1 MPDLTKKTTIRK
13 GVMIPCF
20 AFMAF
25 IIVLGIFK
33 NDWLKTIC
41 KSAFRFSLINFGWAY
56 QLVAMA
62 SLVCVAVVTFSK
74 IGNLRIGGPNA
85 RPKYSFK
92 TWFAMALTGGI
103 SVGIVNWGVN
113 EPMVYFGNVYGE
125 LELLGIAPQSA
136 EAYRFALGRCFYNWT
151 FVPYAFYGI
160 TGLLMA
166 YLFFNKKSKFS
177 VAATLKP
184 VLGKHADKP
193 GVAAVADTLCSI
205 GIVLGMACGLG
216 TGLSFI
222 ISGLKVVYGLET
234 GIPTWVI
241 LGLATTAIFTG
252 AAYLGIDKG
261 VKKLASF
268 NSKIFYNMCAN
279 GLTVTVQQ
287 VYSVNWM
294 LMLTF
299 IPGIIYIWFRYR
311 KPREYKNVDVDLSA
325 YNAVESTKLELRH
338 WISIAAVLV
347 VTAVEF
353 KTQSLAVAALAGL
366 VIMFF
371 SGAVKW
377 KDIEERFND
386 GIRMM
391 GSIAFIMLVAG
402 GFGMVMRA
410 TGGVNALVERSAS
423 ALSSSHLLAATVITL
438 IGLVVTMGIG
448 TSFGTIPVI
457 AVLFVPLCTKLG
469 FSPAATILM
478 ISSAAALG
486 DAGSPASDATLGPTC
501 GLNAD
506 GQHDHIWDTCVPT
519 FGALNI
525 PLMIGTIIIAQ
536 FI

>member
-125 LELLGIAPQSA
+125 LEQLGIAPQSA

-205 GIVLGMACGLG
+205 GIVLGMA
-216 TGLSFI
+216 
-222 ISGLKVVYGLET
+222 
-234 GIPTWVI
+234 
-241 LGLATTAIFTG
+241 
-252 AAYLGIDKG
+252 KG

-268 NSKIFYNMCAN
+268 NSKIFY
-279 GLTVTVQQ
+279 GL
-287 VYSVNWM
+287 
-294 LMLTF
+294 LILL
-299 IPGIIYIWFRYR
+299 IIIGPTIEIFKALPIGLGEWLNNFFVWGLD
-311 KPREYKNVDVDLSA
+311 PVDVGGEALTAWWTLFDWTSWINYAPVMALFLAKIAYGRTVREFMIINWILPSIFGMVWFSVWGGTALNWQMTGAVDLVSILIE
-325 YNAVESTKLELRH
+325 NGSTASVWGFLENLPFGLATILVPVVMVTLLLSFCTAADSVTHTLASLCATSDRSSDEAPNSLKLA
-338 WISIAAVLV
+338 W
-347 VTAVEF
+347 
-353 KTQSLAVAALAGL
+353 GL
-366 VIMFF
+366 VIGSVSVIM
-371 SGAVKW
+371 GA
-377 KDIEERFND
+377 F
-386 GIRMM
+386 
-391 GSIAFIMLVAG
+391 AG
-402 GFGMVMRA
+402 GVR
-410 TGGVNALVERSAS
+410 GVDGVRQLS
-423 ALSSSHLLAATVITL
+423 ALGATVTF
-438 IGLVVTMGIG
+438 LVFVLQLA
-448 TSFGTIPVI
+448 SFMKTFFNKKI
-457 AVLFVPLCTKLG
+457 ARE
-469 FSPAATILM
+469 AEY
-478 ISSAAALG
+478 
-486 DAGSPASDATLGPTC
+486 DAGIDVVAESEKG
-501 GLNAD
+501 
-506 GQHDHIWDTCVPT
+506 
-519 FGALNI
+519 
-525 PLMIGTIIIAQ
+525 
-536 FI
+536 

>member
-125 LELLGIAPQSA
+125 LEQLGIAPQSA

-166 YLFFNKKSKFS
+166 YLFFNKESKFS

-268 NSKIFYNMCAN
+268 NSKIFY
-279 GLTVTVQQ
+279 GL
-287 VYSVNWM
+287 
-294 LMLTF
+294 LILL
-299 IPGIIYIWFRYR
+299 IIIGPTIEIFKALPIGFGEWLNNFFVWGLD
-311 KPREYKNVDVDLSA
+311 PVDVGGEALTAWWTLFDWTSWINYAPVMALFLAKIA
-325 YNAVESTKLELRH
+325 YGRTVREFMIIN
-338 WISIAAVLV
+338 WILPSI
-347 VTAVEF
+347 
-353 KTQSLAVAALAGL
+353 
-366 VIMFF
+366 
-371 SGAVKW
+371 
-377 KDIEERFND
+377 
-386 GIRMM
+386 
-391 GSIAFIMLVAG
+391 
-402 GFGMVMRA
+402 FGMV
-410 TGGVNALVERSAS
+410 
-423 ALSSSHLLAATVITL
+423 
-438 IGLVVTMGIG
+438 
-448 TSFGTIPVI
+448 
-457 AVLFVPLCTKLG
+457 
-469 FSPAATILM
+469 
-478 ISSAAALG
+478 
-486 DAGSPASDATLGPTC
+486 
-501 GLNAD
+501 
-506 GQHDHIWDTCVPT
+506 
-519 FGALNI
+519 
-525 PLMIGTIIIAQ
+525 
-536 FI
+536 

>member
-125 LELLGIAPQSA
+125 LEQLGIAPQSA

-184 VLGKHADKP
+184 VLGKHADKT

-268 NSKIFYNMCAN
+268 NSKIFY
-279 GLTVTVQQ
+279 GLLILLIIIGPTIEISTLHLRFQSADDTQ
-287 VYSVNWM
+287 VVLLDLVHITRNRKRQCGQC
-294 LMLTF
+294 LLLRQRTELF
-299 IPGIIYIWFRYR
+299 IDLISLQRDLF
-311 KPREYKNVDVDLSA
+311 NV
-325 YNAVESTKLELRH
+325 LR
-338 WISIAAVLV
+338 
-347 VTAVEF
+347 
-353 KTQSLAVAALAGL
+353 
-366 VIMFF
+366 
-371 SGAVKW
+371 
-377 KDIEERFND
+377 
-386 GIRMM
+386 
-391 GSIAFIMLVAG
+391 
-402 GFGMVMRA
+402 
-410 TGGVNALVERSAS
+410 
-423 ALSSSHLLAATVITL
+423 
-438 IGLVVTMGIG
+438 
-448 TSFGTIPVI
+448 
-457 AVLFVPLCTKLG
+457 VLFEKIKLR
-469 FSPAATILM
+469 FQV
-478 ISSAAALG
+478 
-486 DAGSPASDATLGPTC
+486 C
-501 GLNAD
+501 CHNK
-506 GQHDHIWDTCVPT
+506 
-519 FGALNI
+519 
-525 PLMIGTIIIAQ
+525 
-536 FI
+536 

>member
-125 LELLGIAPQSA
+125 LEQLGIAPQSA

-184 VLGKHADKP
+184 VLGKHADKT
-193 GVAAVADTLCSI
+193 GVAAVADQRAGYKAECRRRDGNDAAADRTR
-205 GIVLGMACGLG
+205 
-216 TGLSFI
+216 
-222 ISGLKVVYGLET
+222 GLKIRTESRGC
-234 GIPTWVI
+234 
-241 LGLATTAIFTG
+241 AG
-252 AAYLGIDKG
+252 AADEGDRAAADAQQRITAKHLHHAAAEEILQRDHHNRHNQTQYN
-261 VKKLASF
+261 SF
-268 NSKIFYNMCAN
+268 
-279 GLTVTVQQ
+279 
-287 VYSVNWM
+287 
-294 LMLTF
+294 
-299 IPGIIYIWFRYR
+299 
-311 KPREYKNVDVDLSA
+311 
-325 YNAVESTKLELRH
+325 
-338 WISIAAVLV
+338 
-347 VTAVEF
+347 
-353 KTQSLAVAALAGL
+353 AALEQSGNADCKADRCKEHDHEDGL
-366 VIMFF
+366 QC
-371 SGAVKW
+371 AVKG
-377 KDIEERFND
+377 DRGN
-386 GIRMM
+386 
-391 GSIAFIMLVAG
+391 AG
-402 GFGMVMRA
+402 R
-410 TGGVNALVERSAS
+410 VENTVENRKAQAANQRSRNTIS
-423 ALSSSHLLAATVITL
+423 VEQSHLV
-438 IGLVVTMGIG
+438 GDD
-448 TSFGTIPVI
+448 
-457 AVLFVPLCTKLG
+457 
-469 FSPAATILM
+469 PAHPEQE
-478 ISSAAALG
+478 SA
-486 DAGSPASDATLGPTC
+486 
-501 GLNAD
+501 
-506 GQHDHIWDTCVPT
+506 
-519 FGALNI
+519 
-525 PLMIGTIIIAQ
+525 
-536 FI
+536 